1 MSEWTGFNKEED
13 EKWEELWNKYVPA
26 DGKAD
31 TVGGEIMR
39 AISRLVYRWN
49 NDGDTCNEGEYLGSN
64 YNHCQGANLYLL
76 DQNIPGYVDLRGI
89 YGKIEYDDTVKEVLM
104 VIFKYLLA
112 HPELFEKPNKEDD
125 LELSPYEEDEDDEWD
140 DEYDENDDDWGGDD
154 WEEENEEL
162 T

>member
-1 MSEWTGFNKEED
+1 
-13 EKWEELWNKYVPA
+13 
-26 DGKAD
+26 
-31 TVGGEIMR
+31 
-39 AISRLVYRWN
+39 
-49 NDGDTCNEGEYLGSN
+49 
-64 YNHCQGANLYLL
+64 
-76 DQNIPGYVDLRGI
+76 
-89 YGKIEYDDTVKEVLM
+89 M

-112 HPELFEKPNKEDD
+112 HPELFEKPNKEDY